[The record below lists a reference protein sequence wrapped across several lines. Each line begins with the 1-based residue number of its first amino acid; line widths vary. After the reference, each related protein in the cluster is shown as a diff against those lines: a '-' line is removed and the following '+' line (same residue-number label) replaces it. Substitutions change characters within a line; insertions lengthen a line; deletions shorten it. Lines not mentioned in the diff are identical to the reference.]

1 MIREQN
7 NGIIEKA
14 DSEKLPTPTED
25 PCFAM

>member
-7 NGIIEKA
+7 AGIIEKA

-25 PCFAM
+25 PRFAM